1 MFGDNSKQKGQSSA
15 RELLWVHEHGRIWK
29 HFVMFIVL
37 QWGDGLKKEK
47 SKYVDSLILKARIF
61 KE

>member
-1 MFGDNSKQKGQSSA
+1 
-15 RELLWVHEHGRIWK
+15 
-29 HFVMFIVL
+29 MFIVL